1 MSDREESPS
10 GSERESEAAGAR
22 GLESE
27 TRAYRVE
34 GRVQG
39 VGFRWWTR
47 RAAAELGL
55 SGSVQNSPDGSV
67 EILAVGSRSALAD
80 LEDALSVGPVFARVD
95 DVVRIAADELP
106 SGADVVVRFP

>member
-1 MSDREESPS
+1 MSDHEESPS
-10 GSERESEAAGAR
+10 GSERLSEAVGAR
-22 GLESE
+22 DRESE

-47 RAAAELGL
+47 QAAAALGL

-67 EILAVGSRSALAD
+67 EILAVGSRSALTE
-80 LEDALSVGPVFARVD
+80 LEDALSTGPATARVD
-95 DVVRIAADELP
+95 DVVRIPGDEVP